1 MSPVERS
8 SSRMLHT
15 INLLRFTAVVF
26 LLVNVAAGVR
36 AQSPAPTPTPTPTP
50 ASSGISLAPARVE
63 VEMQSGSEMTLVV
76 NLDYH
81 SIDDNSQ
88 PIRIVASLND
98 WTIDRTGQV
107 QFERANTLPNSAS
120 SWLIYSPAETTVIP
134 GNLHAIRVTISVP
147 RDAAPGDHLSALIVE
162 QRPDNLKLNQNRR
175 QMVIRYRMAAVFY
188 IKVPQL
194 RRQGSLESLHAET
207 NGEQVIITPVLKNA
221 GNSVIRPITSLKVT
235 NSAGVALVDLPQKE
249 SLPVLGGAE
258 LIQPLVLETH
268 LAPGTYS
275 VKYRVD
281 FQDGNRPIEGITE
294 LVIQESQRTSNGPP
308 KTGVGAVANE

>member
-1 MSPVERS
+1 
-8 SSRMLHT
+8 MLHT

-26 LLVNVAAGVR
+26 LLVNVAAGAR
-36 AQSPAPTPTPTPTP
+36 AQSPAPTPTPTP

-63 VEMQSGSEMTLVV
+63 VEMQPGSEMTLVV

-81 SIDDNSQ
+81 SIGDNSQ
-88 PIRIVASLND
+88 PVRIVASLND

-147 RDAAPGDHLSALIVE
+147 KDATPGDHLSALIVE
-162 QRPDNLKLNQNRR
+162 QRPDNIKLNQNRR

-235 NSAGVALVDLPQKE
+235 NSSGVSVVDLPQKE

-308 KTGVGAVANE
+308 KTGVRAVANE